1 MSYFKNIIVLF
12 FLFSL
17 GIQTPFYAQTNPDE
31 IALKDDFVENNFYEA
46 VKQRAIENY
55 DKAIVAIQKCIE
67 KEPNTAAFHYELGKN
82 YLDSKQYI
90 EAEQAFKKATEL
102 EPSQRWY
109 WNGLY
114 DVYYKAKDYQKSI
127 AIVQK
132 LIEFDQTLKEDL
144 VSLYVYTNQKEKALQ
159 LIDEIESKSVLSA
172 SMEYY
177 KLRLLED
184 SKANKDENELLKA
197 IRKNPKSE
205 QNYVDLMALYSQQ
218 NREDKAIEVA
228 KDLAREIPDS
238 EWASISLFKL
248 NLNEGNGKAAAEAM
262 LKVLE
267 NDKVSLGFKH
277 RFLNEFLIFSA
288 NSIEFDTEL
297 NQAVDILSNDKS
309 INVAKE
315 VAKFYYNKHNY
326 EKTSFFLEKA
336 LANEPNDWE
345 SIELLLGNLV
355 NAKNY
360 QELGNN
366 AAIFLDLFPTQPKLY
381 YYAGFAENRKQNYK
395 QAIEYLE
402 TGLEFVVDDVEL
414 ERFFA
419 IQLAEAYAESG
430 KKKKSEYY
438 VSKVNELTKQLKK

>member
-1 MSYFKNIIVLF
+1 MSYFKNTIVLF
-12 FLFSL
+12 FLFSI
-17 GIQTPFYAQTNPDE
+17 GIQNSFYAQTNPDE
-31 IALKDDFVENNFYEA
+31 IALKDNFVENNFYEA

-102 EPSQRWY
+102 DSSQRWY

-114 DVYYKAKDYQKSI
+114 DVYYKTKDYQKSI

-159 LIDEIESKSVLSA
+159 LIEEIESKAVLTA
-172 SMEYY
+172 NMEYY

-248 NLNEGNGKAAAEAM
+248 NLNEENGKAAAEAM

-267 NDKVSLGFKH
+267 NDKVSLGLKH

-288 NSIEFDTEL
+288 NSTEFDTEL

-315 VAKFYYNKHNY
+315 VAKFYYNKRNY

-345 SIELLLGNLV
+345 SVELLLGNLV

-360 QELGNN
+360 QELGTN
-366 AAIFLDLFPTQPKLY
+366 AAIFLDLFPAQPKLY

-430 KKKKSEYY
+430 EKKKSEYY

>member
-1 MSYFKNIIVLF
+1 MNLKKSILSFI

-17 GIQTPFYAQTNPDE
+17 GIQTPFYAQTNPDD
-31 IALKDDFVENNFYEA
+31 IALKDDLVENNFYEA

-67 KEPNTAAFHYELGKN
+67 KQPNIAAFHYELGKN
-82 YLDSKQYI
+82 YLDSKQYV

-102 EPSQRWY
+102 EPNQRWY

-114 DVYYKAKDYQKSI
+114 DVYYKTKDYQKSI

-132 LIEFDQTLKEDL
+132 LIEFDKTLKEDL

-159 LIDEIESKSVLSA
+159 LIEEIETQEVLSA
-172 SMEYY
+172 GMEYY

-184 SKANKDENELLKA
+184 SKANKDENTLLKA

-228 KDLAREIPDS
+228 KELAREIPDS

-248 NLNEGNGKAAAEAM
+248 NLNEGNGKEAAKAM
-262 LKVLE
+262 LNVLQ
-267 NDKVSLGFKH
+267 NNKVSLGLKH

-315 VAKFYYNKHNY
+315 VAKFYYNKRNY

-336 LANEPNDWE
+336 LANQPNDWE

-360 QELGNN
+360 QELGTN
-366 AAIFLDLFPTQPKLY
+366 AAIFLDLFPAQPKLY

-402 TGLEFVVDDVEL
+402 TGLEFVIDDVEL